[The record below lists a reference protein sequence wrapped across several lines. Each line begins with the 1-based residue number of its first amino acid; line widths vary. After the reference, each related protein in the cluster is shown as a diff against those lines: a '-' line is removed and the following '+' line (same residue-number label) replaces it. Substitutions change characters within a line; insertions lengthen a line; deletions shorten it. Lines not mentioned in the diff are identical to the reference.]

1 LGVVVVTM
9 DEAREA
15 HRSMLRH
22 AQAGERAEALAAAE
36 RYLALVSGVDDP
48 ELRGLT
54 AGATVTWL
62 SLKARAPSDELLPA
76 CEEIFERF
84 SDAAEPEAVVVA
96 VVALAVQVVQLLRS
110 DRAGE
115 ASAVAHRLARFY
127 LSTVGS
133 LNQVPIA
140 NQMVSVADHLVSA
153 RCPQAALEVLRPVVD
168 RLWASHDSAERHVA
182 TVAQL
187 WLVIATMY
195 SGELSPGAELPQD
208 LAELQG
214 WSEGALH
221 ELSPIVDE
229 AEKLAG
235 IGDDALQAIEYVMR
249 RFDARGS
256 WDRAILLVL
265 GIKIETLRELERH
278 DGVRAVKQE
287 LITRFDG
294 IDRWNVGALI
304 EEYKRD
310 LGEIS

>member
-1 LGVVVVTM
+1 
-9 DEAREA
+9 
-15 HRSMLRH
+15 
-22 AQAGERAEALAAAE
+22 
-36 RYLALVSGVDDP
+36 
-48 ELRGLT
+48 
-54 AGATVTWL
+54 
-62 SLKARAPSDELLPA
+62 
-76 CEEIFERF
+76 
-84 SDAAEPEAVVVA
+84 
-96 VVALAVQVVQLLRS
+96 LLRS